1 MRCASIKTLT
11 EGRNKSGS
19 QLLRQLEAETWCWGK
34 NNHRAFIITDPLGR
48 GVIKYTLPRLTVH
61 YSFLSLL
68 CLFQLHLVSLHKVTT
83 VMKSWPSLIHLLLI
97 LSKKVLTVARRSSRS
112 ECNSLCAL
120 CLTVGGTY
128 VRIDSITP
136 WAVLCPWGRCGAA
149 GVAKNR
155 PLP

>member
-34 NNHRAFIITDPLGR
+34 NNHRAFIIIDPTGV
-48 GVIKYTLPRLTVH
+48 GVIKYTPPRLTVH

-68 CLFQLHLVSLHKVTT
+68 CLSQLHLVSLHKVTT
-83 VMKSWPSLIHLLLI
+83 VMKSWPSLIHLFLI
-97 LSKKVLTVARRSSRS
+97 LCKKVLTVARRSSRS

-128 VRIDSITP
+128 VRLGQYNPVSSVM
-136 WAVLCPWGRCGAA
+136 ALGALRSGGRY
-149 GVAKNR
+149 
-155 PLP
+155 